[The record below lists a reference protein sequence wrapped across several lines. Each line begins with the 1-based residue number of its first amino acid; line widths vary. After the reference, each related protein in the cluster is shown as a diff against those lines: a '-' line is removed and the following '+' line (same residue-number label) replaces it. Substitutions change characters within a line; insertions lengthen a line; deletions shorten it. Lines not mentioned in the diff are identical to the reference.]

1 MPTLTEATPSFIL
14 QQLLQLVNHH
24 QAKGNPMSIHQE
36 AAQYK
41 AKVQE
46 MLGEKFNIIAGD
58 MERVRAAGTIDAA
71 VKVGQLAPDF
81 TLPDAFGNPV
91 SLRALRARG
100 PVVISFYRGEWC
112 PFCNIEL
119 RALQQALPTI
129 EQLGA
134 TLVAISPEMPDH
146 GIVASEK
153 NKLTFPVLSD
163 CGNKV
168 ARQFGIVF
176 QIGQELKE
184 FSWNVFKNDIAL
196 RNGEDSYEL
205 PVPATYVLDTTG
217 VIRLAHV
224 DVDYMIGRAEP
235 EEIIS
240 ALKTIEHP
248 VRQ

>member
-1 MPTLTEATPSFIL
+1 
-14 QQLLQLVNHH
+14 
-24 QAKGNPMSIHQE
+24 MSIHQE

-41 AKVQE
+41 ANVQE
-46 MLGEKFNIIAGD
+46 MLGEKFNILAGD
-58 MERVRAAGTIDAA
+58 MEHVRATGAVDAA
-71 VKVGQLAPDF
+71 LKVGQLAPDF
-81 TLPDAFGNPV
+81 TLPDAFGHPV
-91 SLRALRARG
+91 ALSALLARG

-146 GIVASEK
+146 GIVAAEK

-163 CGNKV
+163 FGNNV

-176 QIGQELKE
+176 QVGQELKE
-184 FSWNVFKNDIAL
+184 FSRNVFKNDIAL

-205 PVPATYVLDTTG
+205 PVPATYVLDSSG
-217 VIRLAHV
+217 VIRFAHV
-224 DVDYMIGRAEP
+224 DVDYMLGRAEP
-235 EEIIS
+235 EEILS
-240 ALKTIEHP
+240 ALRTIEHP
-248 VRQ
+248 VGQ